1 MTSTEKQEIIDAVI
15 AGLRTNSV
23 QITDLTEVSSAPSD
37 AYIELSGGR
46 RVLVSNLVTAVVAQ
60 LEGGNV
66 TSTMLADA
74 CVTAAKIATG
84 AVTADK
90 IGSGAVGTEKIADGA
105 VTAAKLAAESVT
117 LAKIAAAAFGSV
129 ASGNTGL
136 VKGGDVYSAIA
147 AEIQAR
153 LEAEAALRTA
163 DGLLQ
168 EAITAEARVRQ
179 EADTALQNA
188 ITALRSGGS
197 TDAIEN
203 FNEVIAFLVGIDDT
217 QTLAGL
223 LSDINDAISSLE
235 DSVFSCLKF
244 VPFDNV
250 VDNVSLEEGSTTD
263 VRHIVYDGTRKMFLA
278 AIYQEDEAPKYYRT
292 FINMA
297 DYMDVDNG
305 GIRCDRIFYHTT
317 LHESYRSVDGE
328 DIVPM
333 GVTHKE
339 LNDSL
344 YGLSE
349 TLGGLIEAEATAREN
364 ADGGLQGQIDA
375 HGTRIGALEDAMS
388 SMSSVAGIYNVTN
401 EIPVQG
407 YYVLCDAQNPTLSAV
422 HAVWNAEMALSGL
435 IISFEISA
443 GIWKTYQY
451 IGRTVTEVNWKNAD
465 NWKDFGSLAAGSET
479 YIIIDEMIGAPVA
492 GEYYTLESAV
502 ARLVAYQRDSG
513 VTYAKKGL
521 IISYRTGEN
530 VMETKQF
537 QGEITD
543 FGVVGLWKDF
553 GGGGSEVETSDE
565 PEEDGEDAFST
576 GGAYNLLPTG
586 IKVDTETEGV
596 VKLQLEN
603 AEGEGLGDE
612 IQFSVGTGGGGGSG
626 TIVSMAFQT
635 SPMYG
640 NAGSDF
646 ILRAAVRSVT
656 TVGSTEQDNTIATID
671 LYDRDTNL
679 MLERFTFNLPSSA
692 SMETYTFVMDVS
704 KYFTSAGVRRF
715 KCLVTDDAGNTGS
728 RNINVTAVDVTV
740 QSVQT
745 LQYTQSTALI
755 VGGNAKSI
763 PFYQFPRNVSDRGI
777 TAITEIYLN
786 GQWRELGRAV
796 ITDSYSHSITIDPT
810 NCLGSVLLHG
820 AYPIRV
826 HGVDVSS
833 GVVGNYL
840 YSGIFVINE
849 SSTAPLV
856 VESWTSAGA
865 NASVKLYETIT
876 VNYAV
881 YDPTSNAP
889 TATVYLDGTADQSHI
904 AYRSSAYTY
913 THQVSGVAYDGT
925 FSHIVKVGCG
935 AAYGVEATFLVSGT
949 VIDALLKAGAI
960 YGFDFANRSNDEAD
974 HTITNNGY
982 EITVNGSNWSTTGF
996 KMFLG
1001 EKALRIAEDV
1011 TASLDHQPYNRVSIE
1026 STGMAVQFAFASAN
1040 LVDDDAVLMSCFN
1053 EGVGAGFFVT
1063 GRHVG
1068 IYCSTGLS
1076 NQVEQRAY
1084 KQGEKVTVAVVV
1096 EPAAEGLGQTR
1107 AGTTY
1112 YFIKLYLNGEEVAVI
1127 GYVAGQSNLIQNKN
1141 ITFDGTYGDFYLYYI
1156 LAWDDYFQFDQAFQN
1171 YLVKLTDT
1179 GNMVVEYNNED
1190 VMASQQ
1196 VTEQDVTTTKLRPQ
1210 ASELAERG
1218 MAYIIECPYNNSDI
1232 EALDNTTSTKQNN
1245 YVTLYYIDP
1254 ARPWTNFVARD
1265 VRRRNQGTTSAKRPV
1280 KNPRYY
1286 LAQKNGST
1294 YDKTSKTGG
1303 TTIELLN
1310 PDNTTEAGRRAI
1322 ALAAINKVQIHDDS
1336 IPVDIITVKVDYS
1349 DSSNANDCGVC
1360 DQMNATFR
1368 ALGRNYMTPAQ
1379 RAYDGTWKKGTVE
1392 LDGLVMNH
1400 STANI
1405 PIAMYR
1411 SKSDMGS
1418 SPYFHAKGN
1427 WKEDKKEQVAL
1438 GFNDVPGYNKGC
1450 LNYGDFVEF
1459 YGKSAAMLNAD
1470 AEAYNEAN
1478 HLSEGDEGYKPTNRT
1493 TDETLTESMDRFI
1506 HTTGLD
1512 TAKTY
1517 VLTLYCGTSYKV
1529 MKHNGTSWVEQTG
1542 SMVQN
1547 ANGKWT
1553 VTGSVVNPV
1562 EGFELLN
1569 YQGMDWFKGVS
1580 TVADLMAPSTSFS
1593 KWVQALI
1600 DDGDISAETVPAW
1613 TYYFESLVDDDDLAI
1628 AYALGKKVPY
1638 NLFRWMQ
1645 FCDSCD
1651 WDTYHSTD
1659 GDGGTARLNR
1669 WKTDLYKY
1677 ASPHSC
1683 FAYDIFTDYDAAVD
1697 QRAKNMQPM
1706 WFLEDGC
1713 KIVNGVYY
1721 NADDEAND
1729 TTTGMLAMRMYLN
1742 KVYDCDS
1749 CNGKE
1754 NEGGQTVDAEV
1765 DPNKLPDE
1773 QTGYTNPYA
1782 GYNSVLFRNMYLQQ
1796 TVYVDANNTELSLR
1810 TVASAMRSCTTT
1822 VSGVTLKP
1830 FSPDGALYFF
1840 VDSRIK
1846 RWQKKVSSYDG
1857 ERKYIDF
1864 TATSDA
1870 IYFYALQGLGLTSL
1884 PAFIERRWRIRD
1896 GFYGTGD
1903 FFSGVLS
1910 GRVNAPSGAKIRIT
1924 AAKTGYF
1931 GIGND
1936 SSGSLSESV
1945 YLEAGES
1952 HNFTNFSHEEGA
1964 LLYIYQADRMS
1975 MIDLSEITL
1984 SNNFDFSVMTLV
1996 EEIYIGKVGKVN
2008 LTIGAYTLLTNL
2020 NLGELP
2026 FLKKLDVRETLITN
2040 VVCSGCPRLESL
2052 YAAGSQLARADIADG
2067 AKVTYMQ
2074 LPATYEYLKLRYL
2087 PNLTMG
2093 GLVLADPSS
2102 VKTLIVENCTKI
2114 DAYTLL
2120 QTVAGSSGSR
2130 LSVVRALPIAASGN
2144 GNDLAT
2150 WVSLNMT
2157 GLDVN
2162 LNAQSAPAIDGTY
2175 MLTKY
2180 ADASVLASWQA
2191 ALSELTIHQ
2200 AQYTMI
2206 EYDDAEANGYDGN
2219 IRNLDNNTKD
2229 GVGSGY
2235 AHSGHISIIYNR
2247 LHMYSGI
2254 YDEQNNKMLLK
2265 QVSDEDYRYLAN
2277 GNAVDVRDGDGMG
2290 RDFYLG
2296 LVHYWYKGIND
2307 HLHQKKYVAF
2317 SSLNDEPLSTSSVV
2331 RRKTNAQALL
2341 VAGKAVQLSNFNVGD
2356 TFDVANLSTN
2366 SSNNV
2371 CSMDVSGMRQV
2382 RWTGVS
2388 SPYLGAIFLDADGK
2402 VQSTVQTYI
2411 TNVNSDFIL
2420 GEYLFVSVPD
2430 GASTF
2435 VFTCPINF
2443 DSHECIAVDSSE
2455 IEAIEP
2461 DWVEH
2466 DFELIGTYMASIDV
2480 LSRMRSIAGK
2490 TPLRGN
2496 GTSSTASGWTYDS
2509 NGNVTNQDVPTINN
2523 YTCKDLLNLA
2533 RMRGNG
2539 FFCMDYEQH
2548 KDIANL
2554 WMAVH
2559 GRRNSQ
2565 AVNGDGVN
2573 AGTATGGTDLAAS
2586 PSPRRETSTGRP
2598 RTMCL
2603 EDLWGNLSEW
2613 MDHVAVNV
2621 TSFAAY
2627 YKNKSQAPTGSTA
2640 DYIFRIQMRDGS
2652 ERAVQSLA
2660 GQAEICRVRNGR
2672 FADLVPSKFYS
2683 NSNYDDYY
2691 CDYGGV
2697 VAETGRAV
2705 LRSGYNTYANFG
2717 VVYVNAYNASSYS
2730 NTSFGARLAFRG
2742 RYEITD

>member
-15 AGLRTNSV
+15 AGLRTNSL
-23 QITDLTEVSSAPSD
+23 QITDLTEVSSAPAD

-46 RVLVSNLVTAVVAQ
+46 RVQVSNLVTAVVAQ

-74 CVTAAKIATG
+74 CVTAAKIANG

-90 IGSGAVGTEKIADGA
+90 IGSGAVGTAKIADGS
-105 VTAAKLAAESVT
+105 VTTAKLAAEAVT
-117 LAKIAAAAFGSV
+117 LAKIASSAFGSV
-129 ASGNTGL
+129 SSGNTGL
-136 VKGGDVYSAIA
+136 VKGGDVYQAIA
-147 AEIQAR
+147 SEATAR
-153 LEAEAALRTA
+153 Q
-163 DGLLQ
+163 D
-168 EAITAEARVRQ
+168 
-179 EADTALQNA
+179 ADTTLQGL
-188 ITALRSGGS
+188 ITALGNQLATMKSGGS

-203 FNEVIAFLVGIDDT
+203 FDEVIAFLAGIDDDE
-217 QTLAGL
+217 TLAGI
-223 LSDINDAISSLE
+223 LSTINSTFESLH
-235 DSVFSCLKF
+235 SAVSRCLKF
-244 VPFDNV
+244 VPFEEIVN
-250 VDNVSLEEGSTTD
+250 NVSLESQSVYD
-263 VRHIVYDGTRKMFLA
+263 VQHIVYDNTRKMFLA
-278 AIYQEDEAPKYYRT
+278 RIYQAGGQPPKYYNT
-292 FINMA
+292 FINRP
-297 DYMDVDNG
+297 DYMDEENE
-305 GIRCDRIFYHTT
+305 GIRCDRIFYHTR
-317 LHESYRSVDGE
+317 LQEAYRSVDGE

-333 GVTHKE
+333 GITHEE
-339 LNDSL
+339 LNNSL
-344 YGLSE
+344 VSLSE
-349 TLGGLIEAEATAREN
+349 TLSGLIDAEATARQN
-364 ADGGLQGQIDA
+364 ADDTLQGQITS
-375 HGTRIGALEDAMS
+375 HGTRIGALEEAMS

-422 HAVWNAEMALSGL
+422 HAVWNAQMALSGL

-479 YIIIDEMIGAPVA
+479 YIIIDEMIGAPIA

-502 ARLVAYQRDSG
+502 ARLVAYQQETG
-513 VTYAKKGL
+513 VNYAKKGL

-537 QGEITD
+537 QGEVTD
-543 FGVVGLWKDF
+543 FGEVGLWKDF
-553 GGGGSEVETSDE
+553 GGGGSEIETSDE

-576 GGAYNLLPTG
+576 GGAYKHLPAG
-586 IKVDTETEGV
+586 INVDTETEGV
-596 VKLQLEN
+596 VKLQLAN

-612 IQFSVGTGGGGGSG
+612 IQFSVGSGGGGGSG

-646 ILRAAVRSVT
+646 ILRAAVRSIT
-656 TVGSTEQDNTIATID
+656 TVGSTEQENTIATID
-671 LYDRDTNL
+671 LYDRDTNM
-679 MLERFTFNLPSSA
+679 MLERFTFNKASSA
-692 SMETYTFVMDVS
+692 SMTTYDFVMDVS

-728 RNINVTAVDVTV
+728 RNVNVTAVDVTV

-745 LQYTQSTALI
+745 LQYTQSTSLV
-755 VGGNAKSI
+755 VGGSAKNI
-763 PFYQFPRNVSDRGI
+763 PVYQFPRNVSDRGI

-796 ITDSYSHSITIDPT
+796 ITDSYSHGITIDPT
-810 NCLGSVLLHG
+810 NCLGSVLSHG

-840 YSGIFVINE
+840 YSGIFVIDDR
-849 SSTAPLV
+849 STTPLV
-856 VESWTSAGA
+856 VESWVSAGV

-881 YDPTSNAP
+881 YDPTNNAP

-935 AAYGVEATFLVSGT
+935 ASYGVEATFLVSGT

-1368 ALGRNYMTPAQ
+1368 ALGSNYMTPAQ
-1379 RAYDGTWKKGTVE
+1379 RAFDGTWKKGTVE

-1400 STANI
+1400 STANM

-1427 WKEDKKEQVAL
+1427 WKEDKNEQVAL

-1450 LNYGDFVEF
+1450 MNYGDFVEF
-1459 YGKSAAMLNAD
+1459 YGKSAAMLV
-1470 AEAYNEAN
+1470 AEGET
-1478 HLSEGDEGYKPTNRT
+1478 GRT
-1493 TDETLTESMDRFI
+1493 TDESLSETKARFLA
-1506 HTTGLD
+1506 TSGLD
-1512 TAKTY
+1512 TTKTY
-1517 VLTLYCGTSYKV
+1517 VLTQYCGSSYKV
-1529 MKHNGTSWVEQTG
+1529 MEHNGTSWVEQTG

-1580 TVADLMAPSTSFS
+1580 SVADLMAPSTSFS

-1669 WKTDLYKY
+1669 WKTDMYKY

-1713 KIVNGVYY
+1713 KVVNGVYY

-1742 KVYDCDS
+1742 KVYDCDT
-1749 CNGKE
+1749 CNGKD
-1754 NEGGQTVDAEV
+1754 NDGGQTVDAEV

-1796 TVYVDANNTELSLR
+1796 TVYVDANSTELSLR

-1910 GRVNAPSGAKIRIT
+1910 GRVNAPNGAKIRIT

-2052 YAAGSQLARADIADG
+2052 YAAGSQLVRADIADG

-2087 PNLTMG
+2087 PELTLS
-2093 GLVLADPSS
+2093 GLILADASS
-2102 VKTLIVENCTKI
+2102 VKTLIVENCAKI

-2120 QTVAGSSGSR
+2120 NTVAGSSGSR

-2254 YDEQNNKMLLK
+2254 YDEQNNKMLLQ

-2277 GNAVDVRDGDGMG
+2277 GNAVDVRDSDGMG

-2371 CSMDVSGMRQV
+2371 CSMDVSGMKQV

-2388 SPYLGAIFLDADGK
+2388 SPYVGAIFLDADGK
-2402 VQSTVQTYI
+2402 VLSAVQTYI

-2443 DSHECIAVDSSE
+2443 DSLECIAVDSSE

-2509 NGNVTNQDVPTINN
+2509 NGNVTNQEVPTINN

-2627 YKNKSQAPTGSTA
+2627 YKNKSQTPTGSTS

-2660 GQAEICRVRNGR
+2660 GQTEICRVRNGR

-2697 VAETGRAV
+2697 VADTGRAV
-2705 LRSGYNTYANFG
+2705 SRSGSNASASNGVVFVYAN
-2717 VVYVNAYNASSYS
+2717 YASSSSY
-2730 NTSFGARLAFRG
+2730 TFIGARLAFRG
-2742 RYEITD
+2742 QCEITD